1 MYRPALRR
9 LAYRAGL
16 LILSILALLVTACG
30 EPPEEPKP
38 RPLPEDTQTLSP
50 GEYRS
55 EEFKPSFSFTI
66 GEGWTNLPIEASD
79 NLALTWGQMWLLR
92 FFKAQ
97 EVYNPNERYGVVDA
111 PKDLIGWLRRHPYV
125 RASTP
130 EPVTVGGIEGERM
143 DVSVVD
149 LPEDHVGACGQD
161 CLDLFLLSDGSALG
175 LLRGLERHLAVGGSL
190 FQFPAINS
198 ASSAAREL
206 WGPVRHWNRFFS
218 LIVYP
223 GLLHKV

>member
-55 EEFKPSFSFTI
+55 EEFEPSFSFTI

-79 NLALTWGQMWLLR
+79 NLALTWGQTWLLR
-92 FFKAQ
+92 FFKPQ
-97 EVYNPNERYGVVDA
+97 EVFYNPNERYGVVDA

-161 CLDLFLLSDGSALG
+161 CLGLFLLSDGSALG
-175 LLRGLERHLAVGGSL
+175 LLRGDKARGTVLEDVEGETVIIGFVG
-190 FQFPAINS
+190 PADDFDLQ
-198 ASSAAREL
+198 AAETQ
-206 WGPVRHWNRFFS
+206 
-218 LIVYP
+218 
-223 GLLHKV
+223 KVIDSVEWRGE